1 MLKKTHI
8 KKQFF
13 VTQDEVESIDF
24 KNKRQYNM
32 YVINKQLYI

>member
-13 VTQDEVESIDF
+13 VTHDEVESIDF